1 LARHLY
7 SVRLGRA
14 SDGPSLDV
22 YDDGSA
28 IYGYGVGQAVD
39 IPADVMQELITE
51 LENVLSR

>member
-1 LARHLY
+1 MARHLY